1 MTRPAKIAAV
11 APEQLATGAVALA
24 ARGDQL
30 RASRAW
36 REARTAYEQAVAADA
51 HHAPAWEGLGHAARY
66 TDDLE
71 TSHSAFEQAYRD
83 YLDSRDHRGAARAA
97 MEIALYHDVY
107 RGEPAVANGW
117 FERAGALLEDCP
129 DTPER
134 AWLLLWRAH
143 VHIHVR
149 DEMRAGREAL
159 AGALRLN
166 LRCQVDEI
174 DTMAK
179 GLAGLSLISD
189 GDVESGLRRLDE
201 ATATAI
207 AGDRFRPETIGFTC
221 CYVLDACETVRD
233 FARAQ
238 QWLEH
243 ARSATRSMA
252 VRHFESFCRSH
263 YIAVL
268 TWSAKYEAAESAIG
282 SMRSELAAIAPA
294 WMAHCDLRLGEVRR
308 RQGRAEEA
316 VRLLQPLAAHSLAL
330 LPLAW
335 LRFEAGDPDGTLSL
349 VERYVRRT
357 AGDHVRRLHAL
368 DLIVRAASLARDD
381 ARTTMAIE
389 ELRGLAPKVNTRIA
403 LGVLAE
409 AEASDPA
416 LQPAAAVV
424 KLEDAIDEYD
434 LAGAPYEGTAARLR
448 LASVLTTAGQS
459 DRGAREREAA
469 KAVAARIGAL
479 GILKRAAAEPYGAPA
494 QRRRTSLSERE
505 LEVLG
510 LIAQGLSNHDI
521 GERLCVSPFTV
532 KRHVANILTKLDL
545 PSRAAAASYAV
556 RNGLT

>member
-1 MTRPAKIAAV
+1 M
-11 APEQLATGAVALA
+11 GS
-24 ARGDQL
+24 
-30 RASRAW
+30 AS
-36 REARTAYEQAVAADA
+36 
-51 HHAPAWEGLGHAARY
+51 
-66 TDDLE
+66 
-71 TSHSAFEQAYRD
+71 
-83 YLDSRDHRGAARAA
+83 
-97 MEIALYHDVY
+97 
-107 RGEPAVANGW
+107 
-117 FERAGALLEDCP
+117 
-129 DTPER
+129 
-134 AWLLLWRAH
+134 
-143 VHIHVR
+143 
-149 DEMRAGREAL
+149 
-159 AGALRLN
+159 
-166 LRCQVDEI
+166 
-174 DTMAK
+174 
-179 GLAGLSLISD
+179 
-189 GDVESGLRRLDE
+189 
-201 ATATAI
+201 
-207 AGDRFRPETIGFTC
+207 
-221 CYVLDACETVRD
+221 
-233 FARAQ
+233 
-238 QWLEH
+238 
-243 ARSATRSMA
+243 
-252 VRHFESFCRSH
+252 
-263 YIAVL
+263 
-268 TWSAKYEAAESAIG
+268 
-282 SMRSELAAIAPA
+282 
-294 WMAHCDLRLGEVRR
+294 
-308 RQGRAEEA
+308 
-316 VRLLQPLAAHSLAL
+316 
-330 LPLAW
+330 
-335 LRFEAGDPDGTLSL
+335 PDGTLSL

-424 KLEDAIDEYD
+424 KLEDDIDEYD

-494 QRRRTSLSERE
+494 QRHRTSLSERE

-545 PSRAAAASYAV
+545 PSRTAAASYAV